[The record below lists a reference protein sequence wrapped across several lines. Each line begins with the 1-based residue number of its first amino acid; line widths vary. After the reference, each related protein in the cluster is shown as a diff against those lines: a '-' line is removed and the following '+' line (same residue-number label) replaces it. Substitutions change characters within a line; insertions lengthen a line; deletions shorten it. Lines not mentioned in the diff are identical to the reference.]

1 MLFWGSGNSKQLIDE
16 GKVRAL
22 AITGNRRWSDMPNLQ
37 ALSEMGYQIDVGAW
51 NGLFAPAGT
60 PEATVE
66 AIYRQIAQAFQDK
79 ELTDWVIRNGSTP
92 AISTPAE
99 FKAYLR
105 AEMER
110 YRANI
115 VPLGIVVE

>member
-1 MLFWGSGNSKQLIDE
+1 
-16 GKVRAL
+16 
-22 AITGNRRWSDMPNLQ
+22 
-37 ALSEMGYQIDVGAW
+37 
-51 NGLFAPAGT
+51 
-60 PEATVE
+60 VE

-79 ELTDWVIRNGSTP
+79 ELTEWVIRNGSTP